1 MNNLVYMAK
10 PIYGGWVS
18 FTSHL
23 SLKNNNSNIFKVSK
37 KRTEKNKRKYGYGTE
52 YQNMTIGDIIKLD
65 NLIITAID
73 KSYYEYLNFFPE
85 NTKLVI
91 HDPTELKNT
100 KKNPNPLIEDNLLKK
115 FKIITIR
122 KTVQDYLK
130 KEHEIESELICHPF
144 YQYKRNKEAMN
155 NYAVSISRI
164 DFDKNIDI
172 ILKYNNIQE
181 DSNKKILIFGAEN
194 RLYVHH
200 KLKELNFHEYW
211 KGKYPKNLPMT
222 YNDKDILMNCQYMI
236 DLSTIKNDGGG
247 TQYTFLEA
255 IYNNCIL
262 ILNREWVNKDKI
274 FIPDFNCL
282 VVSNEKEIYDI
293 LEGNYFFNKDLIVN
307 NARKILDNH

>member
-1 MNNLVYMAK
+1 MAR

-23 SLKNNNSNIFKVSK
+23 SLKDNGNIYKISK
-37 KRTEKNKRKYGYGTE
+37 SRTEKNKRKYGYGTE
-52 YQNMTIGDIIKLD
+52 YKNMIIEDIINLD
-65 NLIITAID
+65 NIIITAID
-73 KSYYEYLNFFPE
+73 KNFYEYLSFFPE

-91 HDPTELKNT
+91 HDPTELKST
-100 KKNPNPLIEDNLLKK
+100 KKNPNPLIQDELLKK

-130 KEHEIESELICHPF
+130 KEYNIDSELINHPF
-144 YQYKRNKEAMN
+144 YQYKKNKEAMN

-172 ILKYNNIQE
+172 ILKYNNIQK
-181 DSNKKILIFGAEN
+181 DIDKKILIFGAEN

-200 KLKELNFHEYW
+200 KLKELNFHEYL

-222 YNDKDILMNCQYMI
+222 YNNKDILLNCKYMI

-255 IYNNCIL
+255 IYNDCIL
-262 ILNREWVNKDKI
+262 ILNEDWVNKDTLFKPNI
-274 FIPDFNCL
+274 NCL
-282 VVSNEKEIYDI
+282 SVSNENELYDI
-293 LEGNYFFNKDLIVN
+293 LEGNTTFDKDLIIK
-307 NARKILDNH
+307 NAKLILNDH